1 MNLWSIFIT
10 GLFAGGASCAAVQG
24 GLLVASVS
32 RRSGGSPSVPRP
44 TRLSRPRVR
53 SGGKNAR
60 RKQQLARAR
69 YDRAA
74 AARRTAV
81 VVEKRPFSEDLVP
94 VGGFLAGKLASHII
108 LGFLLGLFG
117 SSVQFTPNARAI
129 VQIAAGV
136 FMVLVGAHLA
146 GAPGLG
152 WVVPKPPA
160 ALTRLVRKS
169 ARSEAAFAP
178 ALLGFLTVLIPC
190 GVTLTVMFLAVA
202 SGSPLW
208 GAAGMATFVIGTSPL
223 FAAIGYAVRRTSKQM
238 GRTVAALSAAAVLVV
253 GVLAINT
260 GLVLRGSAFTLSSLL
275 NTGPS
280 APAALAPIDA
290 NGTQQLRL
298 EARSTSYSPSRVGA
312 RAGVPTVLTIVT
324 NGTSGCT
331 RAFVIP
337 SMGLQRLLPETGET
351 RVNLG
356 TLESG
361 ELQFTCSMGMYS
373 GVVDVAPGN
382 DGEAA

>member
-1 MNLWSIFIT
+1 MNLWGIFIT

-32 RRSGGSPSVPRP
+32 RRAGGSLPVPNA
-44 TRLSRPRVR
+44 TRLSPPRGR
-53 SGGKNAR
+53 SKGKNAR
-60 RKQQLARAR
+60 RNQHQARSR

-74 AARRTAV
+74 AARRAAV
-81 VVEKRPFSEDLVP
+81 VVESRPFSEDLVP
-94 VGGFLAGKLASHII
+94 VGGFLTGKLVSHAI

-117 SSVQFTPNARAI
+117 ASVQFSSSTRAV

-136 FMVLVGAHLA
+136 FMLLVGAHLA

-190 GVTLTVMFLAVA
+190 GVTLTVMFLAIA

-208 GAAGMATFVIGTSPL
+208 GAAAMTTFVIGTSPL

-238 GRTVAALSAAAVLVV
+238 GRTVAMLSAAAVLVV
-253 GVLAINT
+253 GVMAINS
-260 GLVLRGSAFTLSSLL
+260 GLMLRGSAFTLSSVL
-275 NTGPS
+275 NAGS
-280 APAALAPIDA
+280 SEPATLAPVDA
-290 NGTQQLRL
+290 DGIQQLRL
-298 EARSTSYSPSRVGA
+298 EARSRSYSPSRVGA
-312 RAGVPTVLTIVT
+312 RAGVPAVLTIET
-324 NGTSGCT
+324 NGTNGCT

-337 SMGLQRLLPETGET
+337 SMGLQKLLPETGET
-351 RVNLG
+351 VVDLG
-356 TLESG
+356 TLEPG

-373 GVVDVAPGN
+373 GVVDVAPVTG
-382 DGEAA
+382 GATA